1 MEAGQQPVD
10 LEAERTFLG
19 GLMLATELNE
29 DHLRLACEEDFF
41 DRRHR
46 LIYKSI
52 LEESDGGGADA
63 PSLVVIDRLRAEG
76 ALATAGGAEYIE
88 QIVAGQMIPKAS
100 VKHAGR
106 IVSEQAQLRQLIG
119 AAQAIIQAAQEK
131 EVDISAKLDAAE
143 SSILQIRNQR
153 DSGRGMLDM
162 VGVMRNITAEM
173 ADGTWGLERGL
184 RTGFEKLDQ
193 YLGGLQPGHFVVIG
207 ARPGMGKTSLALTM
221 AANVARLNDCAVG
234 VFSLEMPAKELVE
247 RLLGSTAKVNML
259 ALKQEPP
266 SFDADPDRFFHVMN
280 RIGDAL
286 AALDNTIMQV
296 DDTPG
301 LSLADV
307 RHRARRLAAEV
318 AKKHEG
324 RKLGI
329 IVIDYLQLMR
339 ASPGSS
345 KNRSREQEVAEISN
359 GLKGLAKEL
368 GITVIALSQLRRQVE
383 QEGGTGEDGKTKGDR
398 APRLSDLRESGAI
411 EQDADSVLALHAPP
425 RDDDAEEGSVEDGST
440 VKLLV
445 LKNRHGDR
453 GAVMLNFI
461 PQFTLFTPQVER
473 NDHAVPSVH

>member
-29 DHLRLACEEDFF
+29 DHLRTVQEDDFF

-52 LEESDGGGADA
+52 RDEAEGGGADA
-63 PSLVVIDRLRAEG
+63 PSLVVIDRLRAQG

-88 QIVAGQMIPKAS
+88 QIVASQMIPKAS
-100 VKHAGR
+100 VQHAGR
-106 IVSEQAQLRQLIG
+106 IISEQAQLRQLIG
-119 AAQAIIQAAQEK
+119 AAQEIIQAAQEK
-131 EVDISAKLDAAE
+131 EVEITTKLDMAE
-143 SSILQIRNQR
+143 ERILQIRNQR
-153 DSGRGMLDM
+153 DGGRGMENM
-162 VGVMRNITAEM
+162 VEMMRTITSKMSE
-173 ADGTWGLERGL
+173 GTWGANRGL
-184 RTGFEKLDQ
+184 HTGFEKLDR

-234 VFSLEMPAKELVE
+234 VFSLEMPSNELVE

-259 ALKQEPP
+259 ALKRDPP

-286 AALDNTIMQV
+286 AALDGTVMQV

-307 RHRARRLAAEV
+307 RHRARRLAAQV
-318 AKKHEG
+318 ARQDG
-324 RKLGI
+324 DRKLGV

-339 ASPGSS
+339 ASAGSA

-368 GITVIALSQLRRQVE
+368 KITVIALSQLRRQVE
-383 QEGGTGEDGKTKGDR
+383 QEGVVGEDGKAKGDR
-398 APRLSDLRESGAI
+398 EPRLSDLRESGAI

-425 RDDDAEEGSVEDGST
+425 KDDDDADVEDASS

-453 GAVMLNFI
+453 GAVMLDFRA
-461 PQFTLFTPQVER
+461 QFTLFTPQVSR
-473 NDHAVPSVH
+473 NDNVPPMVH